1 MSPIISRLRRPRTA
15 LALAAGLVI
24 AGAGIGQAAVGDV
37 QPPPPKPLDVALH
50 DALNA
55 PEVPGLTAHITFR
68 NNLLPSGTLPKGAG
82 SPLLSGADGRVWLAG
97 DGRLRLELQSSA
109 GDAQVVSDGKT
120 LSYYDAAQ
128 NTAVRMAVPAQGD
141 HAKDGPGDAT
151 DHSGPD
157 EHGPPTLA
165 DVRKGLEQLAQKA
178 TLSGAQPRSLAGRPA
193 YEVSVSPQHDGG
205 LLGAASL
212 AWDAERGVP
221 LRAALTAQ
229 GQQDPV
235 LSLEAT
241 DISYEPI
248 PASTFAV
255 GPPAGAKITELD
267 RAQVEQKA
275 KRHHGSDRKG
285 KDVQGLDAVRAA
297 VPFELAAPKQLVGL
311 DRREVR
317 LIDGPDGH
325 RGAAVIYGQGLGAL
339 AVIQQPAAPAKPGD
353 RRERDFTA
361 NLPKVS
367 IEGATAS
374 ELSTALG
381 TALRFDRHGVSTTVV
396 GSLPAT
402 AAEAAARELP

>member
-1 MSPIISRLRRPRTA
+1 MTPMIRRLRRPRTA
-15 LALAAGLVI
+15 LALTAGLVI
-24 AGAGIGQAAVGDV
+24 AGAGIGQAAVGDAPV
-37 QPPPPKPLDVALH
+37 PPPKPLDAAVH

-55 PEVPGLTAHITFR
+55 PKVPGVTAHVTFR
-68 NNLLPSGTLPKGAG
+68 NNLLPSGSLPQGAG
-82 SPLLSGADGRVWLAG
+82 SPLLSGAEGRVWLAG
-97 DGRLRLELQSSA
+97 DGRLRLELQSSS
-109 GDAQVVSDGKT
+109 GDAQIVSDGKT
-120 LSYYDAAQ
+120 FSYYDAAQ
-128 NTAVRMAVPAQGD
+128 NTAFRMPVPAEGD
-141 HAKDGPGDAT
+141 RGGHGPGDAK
-151 DHSGPD
+151 DHDGAKR
-157 EHGPPTLA
+157 HGPPTL
-165 DVRKGLEQLAQKA
+165 VEVQKGLERLASKA
-178 TLSGAQPRSLAGRPA
+178 TVSGAQPRSLAGRPA
-193 YEVSVSPQHDGG
+193 YELSVSPKHDGG

-229 GQQDPV
+229 GQADPV

-241 DISYEPI
+241 DISYEPV

-255 GPPAGAKITELD
+255 GPPAGAKVTELD

-275 KRHHGSDRKG
+275 KRHKGHDRPG
-285 KDVQGLDAVRAA
+285 KDVEGLAAVRAA

-311 DRREVR
+311 DRRQVR
-317 LIDGPDGH
+317 LIGGPDG
-325 RGAAVIYGQGLGAL
+325 RKGAVVIYGRGLGAL
-339 AVIQQPAAPAKPGD
+339 AVVQQPAAPAKPGD
-353 RRERDFTA
+353 RRERDFQA

-381 TALRFDRHGVSTTVV
+381 TALRFERGGVSTTVV